1 MRILNVHERRIAAPP
16 VAVGEIVATLGS
28 SGDRLW
34 PGAPAGAWP
43 PMHLDRP
50 LAVGAR
56 GGHSRVRYHVAS
68 YVPGRSVRFE
78 FDDDG
83 MTRGLRGEHRF
94 EVEPRGAETI
104 LRHVIE
110 ADTIGAAATARWMLL
125 LRPLHDALMEDALDR
140 AEMGLTGRVARPA
153 MWGAW
158 VRFLSAVWGRSAQRA
173 AKGRWSTPR

>member
-1 MRILNVHERRIAAPP
+1 MRILNVHERRIAAAPD
-16 VAVGEIVATLGS
+16 AVGDIVGTLGS

-34 PGAPAGAWP
+34 PGSPAGAWP
-43 PMHLDRP
+43 PMRLDRP

-78 FDDDG
+78 FEDDG
-83 MTRGLRGEHRF
+83 TTRGLRGGHRF
-94 EVEPRGAETI
+94 EVEPSGAETI

-110 ADTIGAAATARWMLL
+110 ADAMSPAALVRWILL

-140 AEMGLTGRVARPA
+140 AEMALTGRVARPSR
-153 MWGAW
+153 WSAW
-158 VRFLSAVWGRSAQRA
+158 VRFLSAVLGRKAQRA
-173 AKGRWSTPR
+173 ARGRWSTPR